1 MKTIDNYI
9 PRLAD
14 KRLPSLL
21 KTFGAVLIRGPKWCG
36 KTTTAEQLAESAIY
50 FGDKSKESSYQAI
63 AATNPALFLEG
74 KRPHLIDE
82 WQKYPEVWD
91 AAKTSVDK
99 ENNGNLYILT
109 GFQCSRKRNN
119 RPHGQPANRQ
129 SDDVHSFF

>member
-1 MKTIDNYI
+1 MYSFA
-9 PRLAD
+9 LEG
-14 KRLPSLL
+14 S
-21 KTFGAVLIRGPKWCG
+21 
-36 KTTTAEQLAESAIY
+36 
-50 FGDKSKESSYQAI
+50 
-63 AATNPALFLEG
+63 NPALFLEG